1 MLMHRPLILC
11 LLAARAVSAPAP
23 DACSAC
29 LSAACASRGWTFL
42 PPSASAKGQ
51 LLSSFLPAIIG
62 TVPEAPR
69 PLPRARRLPPRLP
82 SANAPGAP
90 MRPVPRCAPA
100 LTRAAPRSRRRRGP
114 RKDRRRTEARRRA
127 ARAGAA
133 RCSWCVRGCP
143 RIVRPR
149 TVSHAPA
156 SSCRVPCRSGP
167 AERHDVVLEAAG
179 SRRRPAHRCGAPPE
193 SDTAATSP
201 PAMQSSPSSSNGRA
215 ARPLTPP
222 VPYLTRPPRRAQ
234 SPITKWPRRTAQR
247 RPRSSRLPSGLTSP
261 PRWTR
266 PSVRSAPRERRRRDF
281 AARHAIVA
289 KQFERPRRAR
299 ERFSYRVSRARLVMQ
314 SPILKRSRR
323 TARRRP
329 RSSRLP
335 SLPRWTRPSVRPAP
349 APAEM
354 LFTTARPAHNVR
366 SERHKR
372 SEGISLSVPCRL
384 DHSVRSFDQ
393 SCAGSA
399 RHWQTPSGRK
409 SSPRGILCSAP
420 CGKRRRWSGSPRC
433 TSSAL

>member
-29 LSAACASRGWTFL
+29 LSAACASQGWTFL

-143 RIVRPR
+143 LIVRPPYR
-149 TVSHAPA
+149 VS
-156 SSCRVPCRSGP
+156 
-167 AERHDVVLEAAG
+167 
-179 SRRRPAHRCGAPPE
+179 
-193 SDTAATSP
+193 
-201 PAMQSSPSSSNGRA
+201 RA
-215 ARPLTPP
+215 RL
-222 VPYLTRPPRRAQ
+222 VAQ
-234 SPITKWPRRTAQR
+234 SPNTKRPRRTARR
-247 RPRSSRLPSGLTSP
+247 RPRSSRLPSP
-261 PRWTR
+261 PRS
-266 PSVRSAPRERRRRDF
+266 SVRRAPRKRHGRDF

-289 KQFERPRRAR
+289 KQFERPRRAPANTPR
-299 ERFSYRVSRARLVMQ
+299 TVSHAPASSCTESHYEVAPPNGTASSSKQPAPVWAHVAAPLDTAIGAVRPPGATPPRLRRPPRNRRQAVRTAAPRARTLLLPCLTRPPRHAESHPETVPPNGTTSSSKQ
-314 SPILKRSRR
+314 PAPVAAPLDTAIGAARPRPGRDAVHHR
-323 TARRRP
+323 TARSQCPFR
-329 RSSRLP
+329 
-335 SLPRWTRPSVRPAP
+335 AP
-349 APAEM
+349 
-354 LFTTARPAHNVR
+354 
-366 SERHKR
+366 
-372 SEGISLSVPCRL
+372 
-384 DHSVRSFDQ
+384 
-393 SCAGSA
+393 
-399 RHWQTPSGRK
+399 
-409 SSPRGILCSAP
+409 
-420 CGKRRRWSGSPRC
+420 
-433 TSSAL
+433 